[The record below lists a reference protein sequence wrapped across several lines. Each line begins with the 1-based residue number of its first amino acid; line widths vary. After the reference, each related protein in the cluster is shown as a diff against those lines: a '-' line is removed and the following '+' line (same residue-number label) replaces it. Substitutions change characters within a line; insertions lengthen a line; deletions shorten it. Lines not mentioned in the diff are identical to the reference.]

1 METLKKV
8 QEFIQ
13 SKQLLQPGERVLVG
27 VSGGDDSVVLL
38 NILLKTGFECIVA
51 HCNFHLRGSESDR
64 DEQFVEK
71 LAKEYGV
78 LFKKI
83 DFDTKGYAKSNKISI
98 EMAARELRYEWF
110 NRVAKEIHSES
121 IVVAHHADD
130 SIETFLLNLVRGTG
144 LKGLTGI
151 DAKNGNIVRPLL
163 TCTRQELE
171 KYAKE
176 NNLQAV
182 FDSTNAS
189 NDYSRNKIRNQV
201 IPILSDINPSV
212 NQTFFEN
219 TLRLRGIWKIY
230 AEKIQDIKEKIVT
243 ENKGNI
249 FIDIPE
255 LKKQADIRTVLYEIL
270 SAYNF
275 NNDTVEDI
283 TQSLNNNSGLRFT
296 SPTHRLLKDRNTLII
311 DEIETKN
318 ELEYKI
324 GDGTNEITEP
334 VRLIF
339 KSLENIPG
347 FQISKAAD
355 IIHVDADLL
364 QFPLTIRKWRKGDTF
379 QPFGMTQ
386 SKKVSDFFIDSKIN
400 LFEKE
405 EAWLLISGEK
415 IVWIIG
421 LRIDNRFRIT
431 DKTHN
436 IKEISYKKDFSGQ

>member
-27 VSGGDDSVVLL
+27 VSGGVDSVVLL

-255 LKKQADIRTVLYEIL
+255 LKKQADIQTVLYEIL

-334 VRLIF
+334 VHLIF

-436 IKEISYKKDFSGQ
+436 IKEI

>member
-27 VSGGDDSVVLL
+27 VSGGVDSVVLL

-83 DFDTKGYAKSNKISI
+83 DFDTKGYAKSNKI
-98 EMAARELRYEWF
+98 
-110 NRVAKEIHSES
+110 
-121 IVVAHHADD
+121 

-255 LKKQADIRTVLYEIL
+255 LKKQADIQTVLYEIL

>member
-1 METLKKV
+1 MKK
-8 QEFIQ
+8 
-13 SKQLLQPGERVLVG
+13 LLFY
-27 VSGGDDSVVLL
+27 
-38 NILLKTGFECIVA
+38 ILLLFVAEANAQKVWTLETCI
-51 HCNFHLRGSESDR
+51 
-64 DEQFVEK
+64 Q
-71 LAKEYGV
+71 
-78 LFKKI
+78 
-83 DFDTKGYAKSNKISI
+83 
-98 EMAARELRYEWF
+98 
-110 NRVAKEIHSES
+110 
-121 IVVAHHADD
+121 
-130 SIETFLLNLVRGTG
+130 
-144 LKGLTGI
+144 
-151 DAKNGNIVRPLL
+151 
-163 TCTRQELE
+163 
-171 KYAKE
+171 YAKE

-334 VRLIF
+334 VHLIF
-339 KSLENIPG
+339 KSLEDIPG